1 MNANITRPTIRE
13 IPLADGLRTSP
24 SGFIA
29 QRKMD
34 GRFELLQWNKCL
46 VAGERMRDGRFYAF
60 DAAIIQGD
68 DCRRSPFRDRLAA
81 LRQIAAGFPAGMKL
95 VQEGAGGEF
104 LEAVLA
110 DGGEGVVFKNPDG
123 YWGIGQWKCK
133 RQETFD
139 VRVMA
144 LHRQSALISFEGE
157 QAGAVP
163 IYGAARASV
172 AIGSVIE
179 ISAMCR
185 TSSGKFRE
193 PRFIRCRPDKN

>member
-1 MNANITRPTIRE
+1 MLLPASITRPTIRE
-13 IPLADGLRTSP
+13 IPLAEGLRTSP

-34 GRFELLQWNKCL
+34 GRFELLEWNKCL
-46 VAGERMRDGRFYAF
+46 VAGERMRDGGFYAF

-81 LRQIAAGFPAGMKL
+81 LRHIAAGFPAGMKL

-139 VRVMA
+139 VVVA
-144 LHRQSALISFEGE
+144 AIHRGSAEIAYEGHP
-157 QAGAVP
+157 AGKVP
-163 IYGAARASV
+163 ICGAKPAV
-172 AIGSVIE
+172 GSIIE

-185 TSSGKFRE
+185 TASGKFRE